1 MSKTE
6 PVNQPKPAQYI
17 AEFLGTAFLF
27 CAVVGSG
34 IMGAELSMGNDAI
47 ALLGNTFATVFALY
61 FLITVFMEYST
72 HFNPAVS
79 LVMRLR
85 GEISSATLIKFSV
98 LQIGGAILGVILAN
112 YIFGI
117 EPLQFSDKDRSG
129 TFKFVSEIFAT
140 FGLVL
145 VILLS
150 TKEKVAMTVAAYIG
164 GAYWFTSS
172 TSFANPAGTIGRSF
186 SNTFAGISP
195 SDILHFCIAQ
205 VIGAFLAYTLHKN
218 FFENR

>member
-1 MSKTE
+1 MTE
-6 PVNQPKPAQYI
+6 EQSSDPPASHYL

-27 CAVVGSG
+27 CTVVGSG
-34 IMGAELSMGNDAI
+34 IMGDNLSAQNDAI

-61 FLITVFMEYST
+61 FLISVFMEHST
-72 HFNPAVS
+72 HFNPVVS
-79 LVMRLR
+79 FVMRLR
-85 GEISSATLIKFSV
+85 GEISTPTLVKFSV

-112 YIFGI
+112 YIFSI
-117 EPLQFSDKDRSG
+117 EPIQFSEKSRSG
-129 TFKFVSEIFAT
+129 TNLFISEILAT

-145 VILLS
+145 IILLS
-150 TKEKVAMTVAAYIG
+150 SKEKVAMTVASYIG

-195 SDILHFCIAQ
+195 DDIVHFCIAQ

-218 FFENR
+218 FFQKS